1 MTLQQ
6 RVDAGMGEI
15 WVYDRTVKA
24 IDKAIAKGKSINPNE
39 ILNEARITVQI
50 AKAMKK
56 GGEKV
61 DKIVRY
67 TKLSR
72 REVKAL

>member
-6 RVDAGMGEI
+6 VVDAGMGEI
-15 WVYDRTVKA
+15 WVYNRTVKA
-24 IDKAIAKGKSINPNE
+24 IDEAIARGENINPDE
-39 ILNEARITVQI
+39 ILKEARATVLI

-56 GGEKV
+56 GGETV

-67 TKLSR
+67 TKLLR
-72 REVKAL
+72 REVVAL